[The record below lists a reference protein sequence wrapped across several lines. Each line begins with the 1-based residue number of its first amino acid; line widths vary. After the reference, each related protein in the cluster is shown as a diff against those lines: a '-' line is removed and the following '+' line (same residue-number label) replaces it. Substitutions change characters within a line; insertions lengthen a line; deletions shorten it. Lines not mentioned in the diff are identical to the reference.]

1 MIKQNEGKYLLN
13 KVNCQQSCQII
24 ENMYGPFDPKEL
36 EYYSKYL
43 SDNDTKS
50 PIHQFQKSLVFY
62 PFYKY
67 FGDTMSINDI
77 NSEMYIKL
85 IVAGK
90 KLLEKEQ
97 LIIMPEVFSGK
108 INKYVGRKSVN
119 KTLMQKFLNSSYYN
133 DLINKYHNE
142 KIIKELV
149 SMLAT
154 IISSD
159 ITIVSYNNSKFTGI
173 PIPINYDILCEELY
187 VFALLI

>member
-1 MIKQNEGKYLLN
+1 MF
-13 KVNCQQSCQII
+13 
-24 ENMYGPFDPKEL
+24 GPFDKKEV

-43 SDNDTKS
+43 SDDNTKS
-50 PIHQFQKSLVFY
+50 PIHTFQKSLVFY

-67 FGDTMSINDI
+67 FGDTLSINDI

-85 IVAGK
+85 VIAGK
-90 KLLEKEQ
+90 KMLEKEQ
-97 LIIMPEVFSGK
+97 LVIMPEIFSGK

-119 KTLMQKFLNSSYYN
+119 KSLMQKFLNSSYYQ
-133 DLINKYHNE
+133 DAINKYHNE

-159 ITIVSYNNSKFTGI
+159 ITMVSYENPEYTGLS
-173 PIPINYDILCEELY
+173 IPINYDILCEELY

>member
-13 KVNCQQSCQII
+13 KVNCVQSFKNI
-24 ENMYGPFDPKEL
+24 ESMFGPFNQDEL
-36 EYYSKYL
+36 DYYSKHL
-43 SDNDTKS
+43 SDEETKS
-50 PIHQFQKSLVFY
+50 PIHDFQKSLVFY

-67 FGDTMSINDI
+67 FGDTISIKDI

-90 KLLEKEQ
+90 RILANEGLLLMSE
-97 LIIMPEVFSGK
+97 IFSGK
-108 INKYVGRKSVN
+108 INKFVGRKSVN
-119 KTLMQKFLNSSYYN
+119 KTLMQKFLNSSYYK
-133 DLINKYHNE
+133 DIIEKYHND
-142 KIIKELV
+142 KIVKELV

-159 ITIVSYNNSKFTGI
+159 ITIVSYENPEITGT

>member
-1 MIKQNEGKYLLN
+1 MF
-13 KVNCQQSCQII
+13 
-24 ENMYGPFDPKEL
+24 GPFNQDEL
-36 EYYSKYL
+36 DYYTKHL

-50 PIHQFQKSLVFY
+50 PIHDFQKSIVFY

-67 FGDTMSINDI
+67 FGDTISIKDI
-77 NSEMYIKL
+77 NSEMYIKF

-90 KLLEKEQ
+90 RLLENENM
-97 LIIMPEVFSGK
+97 IIMPEIFSGK
-108 INKYVGRKSVN
+108 INKFVGRKSVN

-133 DLINKYHNE
+133 DLINKYHND
-142 KIIKELV
+142 KIVKELV

-159 ITIVSYNNSKFTGI
+159 ITMVSYDAQEYTGT

>member
-1 MIKQNEGKYLLN
+1 MF
-13 KVNCQQSCQII
+13 
-24 ENMYGPFDPKEL
+24 GPFNQDEL
-36 EYYSKYL
+36 DYYSKHL
-43 SDNDTKS
+43 SDEETKS
-50 PIHQFQKSLVFY
+50 PIHDFQKSLVFY

-67 FGDTMSINDI
+67 FGDTISIKDI

-90 KLLEKEQ
+90 RILANEGLLLMSE
-97 LIIMPEVFSGK
+97 IFSGK
-108 INKYVGRKSVN
+108 INKFVGRKSVN
-119 KTLMQKFLNSSYYN
+119 KTLMQKFLNSSYYK
-133 DLINKYHNE
+133 DIIEKYHND
-142 KIIKELV
+142 KIVKELV

-159 ITIVSYNNSKFTGI
+159 ITIVSYENPEITGT